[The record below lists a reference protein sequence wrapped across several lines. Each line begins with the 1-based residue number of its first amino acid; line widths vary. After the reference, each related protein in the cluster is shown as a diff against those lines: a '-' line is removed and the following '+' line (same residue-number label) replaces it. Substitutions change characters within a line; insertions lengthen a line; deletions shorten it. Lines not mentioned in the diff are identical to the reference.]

1 MAWAADQPGDGS
13 GRAQPLPWYPAH
25 GDLTH
30 LNGAQ
35 LEVLTR
41 IIVDDRNK
49 VIAQVPFLVTT
60 VLVHILGGHQGSNV
74 ENSCRVGDTGLGA
87 RTGYQMLDL
96 RAQAQIPVPSRS
108 PVSFPEGRAWKQACL
123 EQYTPCM
130 MSSCQQYVN
139 CPSSPHTS
147 SPPKYT
153 LSGWQ
158 SFSSISRPRPVRNSV
173 YL

>member
-96 RAQAQIPVPSRS
+96 RAQAQIPVSL
-108 PVSFPEGRAWKQACL
+108 Q
-123 EQYTPCM
+123 
-130 MSSCQQYVN
+130 SSCFFPRGQGLEAGLPRAV
-139 CPSSPHTS
+139 HTLHDVIM
-147 SPPKYT
+147 PAVRE
-153 LSGWQ
+153 LSILATHIQ
-158 SFSSISRPRPVRNSV
+158 ST
-173 YL
+173 